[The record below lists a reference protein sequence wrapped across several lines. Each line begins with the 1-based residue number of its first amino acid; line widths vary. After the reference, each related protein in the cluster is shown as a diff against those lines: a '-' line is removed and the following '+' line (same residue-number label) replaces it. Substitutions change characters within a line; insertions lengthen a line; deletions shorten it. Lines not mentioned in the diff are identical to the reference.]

1 MLMMMMMMM
10 IMMIGKKTLF
20 HELYTVSEEFRYLGT
35 ELNLCWGVF
44 RDSVYR
50 YLGSGHCEVAITDPF
65 PDRYIK
71 RRAKELQSEFPSHV
85 AGACYDSDPF
95 DSPLI
100 LILWLNH
107 VKSS

>member
-1 MLMMMMMMM
+1 MIMLMMMMMMMMM

-20 HELYTVSEEFRYLGT
+20 HELYTVSEDFRYLGT

-71 RRAKELQSEFPSHV
+71 RRAK
-85 AGACYDSDPF
+85 GAPIRVSQPRCWC
-95 DSPLI
+95 L
-100 LILWLNH
+100 L
-107 VKSS
+107 